1 VVPEHRFSALKPA
14 EYGASEAARSPVGT
28 GRFRMARWTTG
39 SAIELVADTANYR
52 GRATLDRVVWSVVA
66 DASTAPTRLLT
77 GEADFF
83 ERLSPATIAE
93 VPAHPDVRL
102 APYPAMDY
110 AYMGFNLTDGP
121 SARAHPLFGDRELR
135 RALTR
140 ALDRRSMVRNVFDSL
155 AAPALGPF
163 ARASSTADTTIAQLA
178 HDPAGAA
185 RTLDS
190 LGWRDADGDG
200 VRERNGRALAF
211 TLIVPATSAARLK
224 FAVLIQEQLRNAGAR
239 VAVEQLD
246 FNAFLA
252 RMSQGRFDAAMG
264 MVSGDPSAATVRQ
277 FWGGSSTRA
286 RKGSNAGSYV
296 SAEFDAAV
304 DSATA
309 SFDPAAARAHFRRAY
324 ATIVADAPAVWL
336 YEAQPV
342 AGVHRRVRVVG
353 MRADAWWAG
362 LADWS
367 IPPAER
373 IERDRIGLRTASR

>member
-1 VVPEHRFSALKPA
+1 VWTVAPDPAAALA
-14 EYGASEAARSPVGT
+14 
-28 GRFRMARWTTG
+28 
-39 SAIELVADTANYR
+39 L
-52 GRATLDRVVWSVVA
+52 
-66 DASTAPTRLLT
+66 LLT
-77 GEADFF
+77 GAADVFEAVRP
-83 ERLSPATIAE
+83 EHLPAIARRPE
-93 VPAHPDVRL
+93 LTTVAYPGLQYGFLVFNVRGD
-102 APYPAMDY
+102 ATA
-110 AYMGFNLTDGP
+110 
-121 SARAHPLFGDRELR
+121 ARGRVPLFGDRALR
-135 RALTR
+135 RALAQ
-140 ALDRRSMVRNVFDSL
+140 ALDRRAMVRNVFDSL

-163 ARASSTADTTIAQLA
+163 ARASSTADTTIPQLA
-178 HDPAGAA
+178 HDPAGAT

-190 LGWRDADGDG
+190 LGWRDANGDG
-200 VRERNGRALAF
+200 VRERNGRPLAF
-211 TLIVPATSAARLK
+211 TLIVPATSAARIK
-224 FAVLIQEQLRNAGAR
+224 FAVLIQEQLRNAGVR

-252 RMSQGRFDAAMG
+252 RLGQGRFDAAMG

-286 RKGSNAGSYV
+286 KKGSNAGSYV
-296 SAEFDAAV
+296 NAEFDAAV

-309 SFDPAAARAHFRRAY
+309 SFDPAAAKAHFRRAY